1 MTEDGVNLSIKLLNS
16 YIESFGVL
24 SEEQQKNF
32 EIKQKHSLRVADIS
46 TWMCEKLELAEE
58 DKNLAVVAA
67 VFHDIGRFHQL
78 VEHNTFNDLN
88 SVDHAAL
95 GVEIL
100 KKEEFPAKLG
110 CREDEETSIYTAIMA
125 HNKFEIPKRLGEKEL
140 LFAKLLRDADKL
152 DILKVLTD
160 YYSDRNAEPNHTL
173 TWELPKTP
181 WVSDAVAKEIL
192 AGKLVSKKNV
202 VSELDVKIMQMSW
215 IFDLNFRISVGH
227 VLEKRFLE
235 KIYDSTTKSDR
246 IIDIYR
252 KVKVFAE
259 NRMMG

>member
-1 MTEDGVNLSIKLLNS
+1 MTADGVDLSIKLLNS
-16 YIESFGVL
+16 YIESFSGL
-24 SEEQQKNF
+24 SEKQQKNF
-32 EIKQKHSLRVADIS
+32 EIKQKHALRVADIS
-46 TWMCEKLELAEE
+46 KWMCEKLEFAEE
-58 DKNLAVVAA
+58 DKNLAVVTA
-67 VFHDIGRFHQL
+67 VFHDIGRFRQL
-78 VEHNTFNDLN
+78 MEHNTFNDLN
-88 SVDHAAL
+88 SVDHAELA
-95 GVEIL
+95 VEIL
-100 KKEEFPAKLG
+100 KKEQFLTKLA
-110 CREDEETSIYTAIMA
+110 CNEEEENIIYAAILA
-125 HNKFEIPKRLGEKEL
+125 HNKFDIPKKLGEKEL
-140 LFAKLLRDADKL
+140 LFVQLLRDADKL

-173 TWELPKTP
+173 TWELPKSP
-181 WVSDAVAKEIL
+181 WVSDTVAKEIL

-215 IFDLNFRISVGH
+215 IFDLNFRISVGY